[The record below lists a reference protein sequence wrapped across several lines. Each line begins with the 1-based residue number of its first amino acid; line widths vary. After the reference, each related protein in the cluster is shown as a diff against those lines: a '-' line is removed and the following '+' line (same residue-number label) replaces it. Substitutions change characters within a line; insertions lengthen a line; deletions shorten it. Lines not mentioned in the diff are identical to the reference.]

1 MHRKKTFFLNLLL
14 VGLLVSIVL
23 TNSPIIRTVAET
35 TDETK
40 TLESVEIREYEGID
54 LSSIDAFRENSI
66 KGPQYI
72 DAENYT
78 LTVSGLVENKLELTY
93 DEAVNSYRRFEK
105 VVTLH
110 CVEGWS
116 VTILW
121 EGILVKDLIGTAGV
135 DPSATVVIFY
145 AYDGYSTSVP
155 LQYIIDNDIIMAYK
169 INGVVLPPERG
180 FPFQLVAESKWGY
193 KWIKWITEI
202 ELSDNASYRGYWE
215 SRGYPNYAGLEEPF
229 FGPGPY
235 YGILAMQNAHAE
247 TIPEFPSW
255 IIVPLLATATI
266 TVIIF
271 RKKLSKKRC
280 NNSSY

>member
-1 MHRKKTFFLNLLL
+1 MYRKKALILELLL
-14 VGLLVSIVL
+14 VGLLISVAL
-23 TNSPIIRTVAET
+23 TNSPIRILAET
-35 TDETK
+35 ADETK

-66 KGPQYI
+66 RGPQYI
-72 DAENYT
+72 DPENYT
-78 LTVSGLVENKLELTY
+78 LTVSGLVESELELTY
-93 DEAVNSYRRFEK
+93 DEIVNSYRRFEK
-105 VVTLH
+105 VVTLQ

-121 EGILVKDLIGTAGV
+121 EGVLVKDLIKAAGV
-135 DPSATVVIFY
+135 DPNALMVIFY

-155 LQYIIDNDIIMAYK
+155 LQYLIDNDIIMAYK
-169 INGVVLPPERG
+169 MNNVTLSPERG

-202 ELSDNASYRGYWE
+202 ELSDNTEYLGYWE
-215 SRGYPNYAGLEEPF
+215 SRGYSNYGGLEEPF

-235 YGILAMQNAHAE
+235 YGIWLTQVAHAE

-255 IIVPLLATATI
+255 IILPLFVMATLA
-266 TVIIF
+266 VIMY
-271 RKKLSKKRC
+271 KKRLPKKRC
-280 NNSSY
+280 TCSD

>member
-1 MHRKKTFFLNLLL
+1 MHRKKALILELLL
-14 VGLLVSIVL
+14 VGLVISVAL
-23 TNSPIIRTVAET
+23 TNSSIRILAET
-35 TDETK
+35 ADETK

-54 LSSIDAFRENSI
+54 LSSINDFKENSI

-78 LTVSGLVENKLELTY
+78 LTISGLVESELEFTY
-93 DEAVNSYRRFEK
+93 DEVVNSYRRFEK
-105 VVTLH
+105 VVMLQ

-121 EGILVKDLIGTAGV
+121 EGILVKDLIEAAGV
-135 DPSATVVIFY
+135 DPNAFVVIFY

-155 LQYIIDNDIIMAYK
+155 LQYLIDKDIIMAYK
-169 INGVVLPPERG
+169 MNGVVLSPERG

-202 ELSDNASYRGYWE
+202 ELSSNEEYRGYWE

-229 FGPGPY
+229 FGSGPY
-235 YGILAMQNAHAE
+235 YGITVMQIAHAE

-255 IIVPLLATATI
+255 IILPLFLTATLI
-266 TVIIF
+266 VTLV
-271 RKKLSKKRC
+271 RKRLQNRAFS
-280 NNSSY
+280 